1 MVSNISQSFGVHEK
15 NPSFEIVSRLPES
28 ITCGESDS
36 ADIILHKHPT
46 PVKVAYRHVT
56 QLVPELYESLPN
68 VRFFVHVGVHGGIS
82 KCRLE
87 KRARKGPYDKLDVD
101 GRRFSEHPED
111 RGEGWND
118 GPDEMTSAVDIK
130 GIVERMAKE

>member
-1 MVSNISQSFGVHEK
+1 M
-15 NPSFEIVSRLPES
+15 SRLPES
-28 ITCGESDS
+28 ITDDSSDTP
-36 ADIILHKHPT
+36 DIILHKHPT

-56 QLVPELYESLPN
+56 QLVPELYKSLPN

-82 KCRLE
+82 RCRLE
-87 KRARKGPYDKLDVD
+87 NRARKGPYDKLDVD

-111 RGEGWND
+111 RDKGWED
-118 GPDEMTSAVDIK
+118 GPDEMTSAVGVK